1 MDLALLVYAI
11 SLLKGIQGALNLVTT
26 LTLLTITASLFLM
39 LQMWLGGKEQPP
51 QLVKTAKIAL
61 GLFIS
66 FGTLSIFIPT
76 EKTAYM
82 MTAAY
87 ATQQIAEKPET
98 KQITDKVM
106 KIINAKLDSYIDDVN
121 KK

>member
-11 SLLKGIQGALNLVTT
+11 SLLKGIRGALGLVTT
-26 LTLLTITASLFLM
+26 LTLLTIATSLFLM
-39 LQMWLGGKEQPP
+39 FLRYMDDEYQPP

-87 ATQQIAEKPET
+87 ATQQIVEKPET
-98 KQITDKVM
+98 KEITDKVL
-106 KIINAKLDSYIDDVN
+106 KIINAKLDSYIDEVN
-121 KK
+121 TK